1 MPLRFSNIKISIID
15 YGMGNLQSVKNA
27 LSRFGVKAVITNDT
41 SVINKSDAFILPGV
55 GAFGK
60 AMSNL
65 TSLKLIDPIKEQIL
79 SNEKPILGIC
89 LGMQLLADNSEEK
102 GSYEGLGLIKGTVKK
117 INTQKKYRLPHIGWN
132 DLKIVNEKPLFS
144 KILKEDAFY
153 FVHSYEFK
161 ANKKYISSFTDYGN
175 DIVSSVQN
183 ENIFGVQFHPEKSK
197 TSGLLIFS
205 NFLKFV
211 EHGI

>member
-1 MPLRFSNIKISIID
+1 M
-15 YGMGNLQSVKNA
+15 A
-27 LSRFGVKAVITNDT
+27 RFGVKAEITNDV
-41 SVINKSDAFILPGV
+41 SKIDKSDAFILPGV

-65 TSLKLIDPIKEQIL
+65 KSLKLIDPIKEQIL
-79 SNEKPILGIC
+79 SNKKPILGIC

-102 GSYEGLGLIKGTVKK
+102 GSYQGLGLIKGTVKK
-117 INTQKKYRLPHIGWN
+117 INTQKQYRLPHIGWN
-132 DLKIVNEKPLFS
+132 DLKIVKEKPLLA

-153 FVHSYEFK
+153 FVHSFEFK
-161 ANKKYISSFTDYGN
+161 ADIKHISSFTDYGN

-183 ENIFGVQFHPEKSK
+183 KNIFGVQFHPEKSK
-197 TSGLLIFS
+197 TSGLLIFR

-211 EHGI
+211 EQNI